1 MTQKQGLRE
10 IIYDVLIK
18 SEINR
23 YNFCFVRILCVSLPH
38 EKVLFCHAKHTNLRI
53 IIAI

>member
-1 MTQKQGLRE
+1 MTKKQCFRE
-10 IIYDVLIK
+10 IIHDVLIK

-23 YNFCFVRILCVSLPH
+23 YISCFVRILCVPLPH